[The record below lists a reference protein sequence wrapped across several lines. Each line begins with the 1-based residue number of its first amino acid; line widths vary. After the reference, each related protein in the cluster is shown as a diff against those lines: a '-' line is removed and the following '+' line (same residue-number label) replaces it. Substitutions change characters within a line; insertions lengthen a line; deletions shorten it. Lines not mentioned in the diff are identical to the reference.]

1 MQENVLITPGRKT
14 RLIEAIERFPHC
26 RVMVIGD
33 LMLDV
38 FIWGEVR
45 RISPEAPVPV
55 VEVNGET
62 KCLGG
67 AANVAHNLAS
77 LGAIPHPAGVIGD
90 DEAGAKILELFSE
103 KSVATVGIIE
113 EKGRPSS
120 VKTRIIAR
128 NQQVVRYD
136 RESRHAPDRKSLER
150 LIDFIGKTLP
160 HSDVVIVSDYA
171 KGVVCARLIDEL
183 RTLTSGK
190 IPVVVDPKVQNFD
203 LYRSFT
209 TVTPNHHEAALIS
222 GIPIVDEES
231 LHAAG
236 RKLLRKLGC
245 ENLLIT
251 RGKDGMSIFRNGD
264 TAFHSIPHF
273 ARQVY
278 DVTGAGD
285 TVAAVLALGAAA
297 GLSIIDSS
305 ILANLAAGIVV
316 GEVGTAAV
324 SAGTLTAALEQ
335 MEQEHRK

>member
-1 MQENVLITPGRKT
+1 MQENCLITPGRKT
-14 RLIEAIERFPHC
+14 RLIEAIERFSHC

-55 VEVNGET
+55 VEVTRET
-62 KCLGG
+62 RRLGG
-67 AANVAHNLAS
+67 SANVAHNLAS
-77 LGAIPHPAGVIGD
+77 LGGIPHVAGLIGED
-90 DEAGAKILELFSE
+90 AAGAKILELFSE
-103 KSVATVGIIE
+103 KSVSTAGIIE

-136 RESRHAPDRKSLER
+136 RESRHSPDRKSLER
-150 LIDFIGKTLP
+150 LIDFIGNTLP
-160 HSDVVIVSDYA
+160 HTDVVIVSDYA

-190 IPVVVDPKVQNFD
+190 TPVVVDPKVQNFD

-236 RKLLRKLGC
+236 GKLLRKLGC

-251 RGKDGMSIFRNGD
+251 RGKEGMSIFRNGD
-264 TAFHSIPHF
+264 KAYPIPTL

-297 GLSIIDSS
+297 GLSIIDAS

-324 SAGTLTAALEQ
+324 SAGILTAALEK